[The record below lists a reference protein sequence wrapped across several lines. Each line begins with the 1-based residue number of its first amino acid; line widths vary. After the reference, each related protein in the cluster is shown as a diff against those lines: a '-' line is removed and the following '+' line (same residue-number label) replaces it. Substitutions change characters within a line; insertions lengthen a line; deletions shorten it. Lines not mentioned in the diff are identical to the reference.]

1 MICAINL
8 LVIVALIATS
18 VAVEPVW
25 AGDASLA
32 QDRVAYTWD
41 DNGNP
46 SAGSGQALLSDG
58 VRTFEYDYANRLNR
72 VVSGTLTTE
81 YTYNGDGLRVGQTLN
96 GQGTTFTWDVA
107 GSLPQV
113 LATSDGAAYLYGL
126 GLLAQQSGAWQ
137 YPLPDGLGSLRQWT
151 DVGGQVTYAA
161 RYAPFGALLWQQG
174 SAPGPWGFA
183 GEMQDPTGLIYL
195 RARWYDP
202 AIGRFLT
209 RDPFPGLAV
218 LPSTQHPYVYV
229 GNNPVNLVDPSGN
242 IAPIL
247 LAIGVGAAI
256 GGVGGGVGYAL
267 AHPGGRPEDYLRD
280 AGFRRAVGV
289 GALSGAVAGGVG
301 FGVGGLVAGLP
312 GLGGA
317 VLGGALTGAAASGVG
332 QVTTNLLTPC
342 VKWNTGLGQAALY
355 GAISGGIAGGAGYGI
370 RWFSSRGARPPWLSW
385 EQYEK
390 VTIGGKV
397 YAKVGG
403 RLYTQHAVERTYPSG
418 LGRAARPGGVQG
430 RSAAPAFV
438 EDVLTSPL
446 ASQTSVTGP
455 HGEVRIS
462 HVLGTLEV
470 ITEGDI
476 VITIMTH

>member
-1 MICAINL
+1 
-8 LVIVALIATS
+8 V
-18 VAVEPVW
+18 P
-25 AGDASLA
+25 
-32 QDRVAYTWD
+32 YTWD
-41 DNGNP
+41 DNGNL

-58 VRTFEYDYANRLNR
+58 VRTFEYDYANRLIR

-81 YTYNGDGLRVGQTLN
+81 YTYNGNGLRVGQTLN

-107 GSLPQV
+107 AALPQV
-113 LATSDGAAYLYGL
+113 LATSDGVAYLYGL
-126 GLLAQQSGAWQ
+126 GLLAQQQSGAWQ
-137 YPLPDGLGSLRQWT
+137 YPLADGLGSLRQWT

-161 RYAPFGALLWQQG
+161 RYAPFGSLLWQQG
-174 SAPGPWGFA
+174 TAPGPWGFA

-202 AIGRFLT
+202 ATGRFLT
-209 RDPFPGLAV
+209 RDPFPGLV
-218 LPSTQHPYVYV
+218 TLPSTQHPYVYV

-280 AGFRRAVGV
+280 AGFQRAVGV

-332 QVTTNLLTPC
+332 QVTTNLMTPC
-342 VKWNTGLGQAALY
+342 VKWNTGLG
-355 GAISGGIAGGAGYGI
+355 GAMFWGGVTGGIAGGVGWKIRQIARAISIARVTAELEQRAQQIHSALDPIAQSRRTTAVLQTDAGRI
-370 RWFSSRGARPPWLSW
+370 VA
-385 EQYEK
+385 
-390 VTIGGKV
+390 
-397 YAKVGG
+397 
-403 RLYTQHAVERTYPSG
+403 SG
-418 LGRAARPGGVQG
+418 VRDLTPAQRALLGSGEIAARLPGAHAEVTALQTARQIGAIPEAMAVTRTICPQC
-430 RSAAPAFV
+430 AAMIEASGGT
-438 EDVLTSPL
+438 LTSP
-446 ASQTSVTGP
+446 TT
-455 HGEVRIS
+455 
-462 HVLGTLEV
+462 V
-470 ITEGDI
+470 IWFGLR
-476 VITIMTH
+476 